1 MYLSN
6 TRGAQIDPCFIEDR
20 ERDRDREG
28 ARKEELQSE
37 TDLTV
42 CRKGET
48 SATLGRLMWIEMGGR
63 GVKRSRKHDCISEST
78 TCSRRWLI
86 ITNWYGITEAL
97 RWVIG
102 IQLPLEA
109 AGTARCSSMQSF
121 KTSRLRLPQEQLPHR
136 QIHTIS
142 HVCSHDI
149 QCILRRSCCNS
160 PKAEEK
166 I

>member
-1 MYLSN
+1 MPH
-6 TRGAQIDPCFIEDR
+6 RGSR
-20 ERDRDREG
+20 ERDRDTEG
-28 ARKEELQSE
+28 ARKEELQTE

-48 SATLGRLMWIEMGGR
+48 SATLRRLIWIEIGGR

-86 ITNWYGITEAL
+86 ITTLYGITEAL
-97 RWVIG
+97 RWMIG
-102 IQLPLEA
+102 IQFPLEA
-109 AGTARCSSMQSF
+109 AGTARCSSMHSF
-121 KTSRLRLPQEQLPHR
+121 KASRLRLPQQQTPHQ
-136 QIHTIS
+136 QIHTLS
-142 HVCSHDI
+142 HVCSCDI
-149 QCILRRSCCNS
+149 QCILIRSCCNS